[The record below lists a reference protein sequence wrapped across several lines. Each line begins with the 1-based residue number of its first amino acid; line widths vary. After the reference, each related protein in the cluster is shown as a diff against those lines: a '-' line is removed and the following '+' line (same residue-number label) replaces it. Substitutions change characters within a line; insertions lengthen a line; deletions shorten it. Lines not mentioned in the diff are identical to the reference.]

1 MKNKFF
7 TFTIVFV
14 LITLSLTINY
24 YFNNKKFMSTYVSEV
39 NSLDQTIANN
49 QKLLESLDSD
59 IAYNS
64 SKEFIEKIAREKL
77 GLVME
82 DEIVFI
88 EH

>member
-7 TFTIVFV
+7 TFTIVFI
-14 LITLSLTINY
+14 LITFSLTVNY
-24 YFNNKKFMSTYVSEV
+24 YFQNKKFMSSFVAEA
-39 NSLDQTIANN
+39 NSLDQTISDNE
-49 QKLLESLDSD
+49 KLIESLDAD
-59 IAYNS
+59 ISYNS

>member
-7 TFTIVFV
+7 TFTIVFII
-14 LITLSLTINY
+14 ITFSLTVNY
-24 YFNNKKFMSTYVSEV
+24 YFKNKKFMSTYVAEV
-39 NSLDQTIANN
+39 NALDQTIAIN
-49 QKLLESLDSD
+49 QQLLESLDAD
-59 IAYNS
+59 ISYNS